1 VKYIQLSILKIKIL
15 VTWSYSSLG
24 RFTMRKFLTIV
35 TTATFFAI
43 AFSLIDQYVWNN
55 DFYWLNAGIGFLA
68 GAILVILSKPGNK
81 PNHFA

>member
-1 VKYIQLSILKIKIL
+1 MKLKF
-15 VTWSYSSLG
+15 
-24 RFTMRKFLTIV
+24 FTEIMMRKLLTVI

-68 GAILVILSKPGNK
+68 GAFLVILSKPDNK

>member
-1 VKYIQLSILKIKIL
+1 
-15 VTWSYSSLG
+15 
-24 RFTMRKFLTIV
+24 MRKLLTVI

-55 DFYWLNAGIGFLA
+55 DFYWLNAGIGFFA
-68 GAILVILSKPGNK
+68 GAILVILSKPDNK